1 MSNHQPFKPHE
12 PSLPAAQQR
21 DMGLMTDKK
30 PIVEYSPDK
39 ADATLP
45 PFKPAGLPEGT
56 ERRGK

>member
-1 MSNHQPFKPHE
+1 MSNHQPFKPFE
-12 PSLPAAQQR
+12 PSLPAAQRR

-45 PFKPAGLPEGT
+45 PFQPAGLPKLPQE
-56 ERRGK
+56 